1 MPNASLL
8 ASSESLQLEMDF
20 ETFFPTAE
28 GSGDIHLE
36 VGGQLVAAPLPSFR
50 SRRRQT
56 LKMSAGRPWLKVGPF
71 VRSILRCDDPCPL
84 GLQVCCEDSNEIS
97 PMDGQYVTQIH
108 SVLCP

>member
-36 VGGQLVAAPLPSFR
+36 VGGQLFATPLPSFR

-71 VRSILRCDDPCPL
+71 ARSILRSGKLWHMGRRERCL
-84 GLQVCCEDSNEIS
+84 RQAGR
-97 PMDGQYVTQIH
+97 
-108 SVLCP
+108 

>member
-1 MPNASLL
+1 ML

-36 VGGQLVAAPLPSFR
+36 VGGQLVATPLPSFR

-71 VRSILRCDDPCPL
+71 ARSILRCVL
-84 GLQVCCEDSNEIS
+84 ESLTNEMAARVCRRGE
-97 PMDGQYVTQIH
+97 P
-108 SVLCP
+108 